1 MNDWLKSRLT
11 LGTPGFAF
19 FHLRFYSNFI
29 RLKSYY
35 SFKFFSWYFY
45 IKLVIR
51 IGLNV
56 TVRHSDSKVLCRTL
70 AERRYEAIAVR
81 IYSEGNETYTK
92 PLNLSQFI
100 LYFFPHSK
108 KMIQGNVCLYR
119 SFYYPKLTLFRN
131 TFFEKM
137 YLKKYAISKSMA
149 YNLMFKQ

>member
-56 TVRHSDSKVLCRTL
+56 SKVLRRTL

-81 IYSEGNETYTK
+81 IYSEGYETYTK

-119 SFYYPKLTLFRN
+119 SFYYPELTLFRN

>member
-56 TVRHSDSKVLCRTL
+56 SKVLRRTL

-81 IYSEGNETYTK
+81 IYSEGYETYTK

>member
-1 MNDWLKSRLT
+1 MKPS
-11 LGTPGFAF
+11 P
-19 FHLRFYSNFI
+19 YVFI
-29 RLKSYY
+29 QKVMSAKYM
-35 SFKFFSWYFY
+35 
-45 IKLVIR
+45 
-51 IGLNV
+51 LNP
-56 TVRHSDSKVLCRTL
+56 K
-70 AERRYEAIAVR
+70 
-81 IYSEGNETYTK
+81 TYTK

-119 SFYYPKLTLFRN
+119 SFYYPILTLFRN